1 MSAPL
6 PPSVASLLQDEAYAS
21 LCRESLTEELGK
33 IQSAKERILTTRPP
47 FGMLASS
54 HSRSMFRTSLRAAL
68 DNEAGLQAR
77 LDQITQIDA
86 WLRDDIERALQ
97 AYLPTSSVDYKSCLD
112 ACEVVNNWEH
122 AIQALHELAVALARD
137 YHAVNVAV
145 KGGSLSP
152 QKPSLQQQT
161 RKRATTNL
169 RATVL
174 AMQAGLSGVLEVR
187 KEFIRLCDASADGLQ
202 LPEPPAFRDA
212 AWVDGLAKLSDQQC
226 IAETQ
231 ACETE
236 ARAFCASGIIKVLQ
250 DGGVVR
256 EACTDAARAILA
268 KDWRQLRIHAAEHYV
283 KEREVDDVMAEL
295 NKHRMAAEATR
306 RQATFENAT
315 MAPLR

>member
-1 MSAPL
+1 
-6 PPSVASLLQDEAYAS
+6 
-21 LCRESLTEELGK
+21 
-33 IQSAKERILTTRPP
+33 
-47 FGMLASS
+47 
-54 HSRSMFRTSLRAAL
+54 MFRTSLRAAL
-68 DNEAGLQAR
+68 DNEAGLQGR
-77 LDQITQIDA
+77 LDQVTQIDA

-97 AYLPTSSVDYKSCLD
+97 NYLPTSSVDYKSCLD
-112 ACEVVNNWEH
+112 ACEVVSNWEH

-137 YHAVNVAV
+137 AHALNVAV

-152 QKPSLQQQT
+152 QKPSLLQQT

-174 AMQAGLSGVLEVR
+174 GMQAGLNGVLEVR

-202 LPEPPAFRDA
+202 LPEPPDFRDA
-212 AWVDGLAKLSDQQC
+212 AWVDGLVKLADQQV
-226 IAETQ
+226 INETQ

-236 ARAFCASGIIKVLQ
+236 ARAFCATGMIKILQ

-256 EACTDAARAILA
+256 EACTDAGRAILA
-268 KDWRQLRIHAAEHYV
+268 KYWRQLRIHAAEHYV
-283 KEREVDDVMAEL
+283 KERDLDDVMAEL
-295 NKHRMAAEATR
+295 DKHRQAAEAAR